1 MGSREGRK
9 GAKGAEGFQ
18 FVAIGVLS
26 DNLSPM
32 NAPSPRLDTLEKARL
47 RVEDFLLLDRSGA
60 FGGNR
65 RTELI
70 EGDIYY
76 MNAQYRPHAR
86 VKAKLYDEL
95 RDWVRSSGSALTV
108 MIETTVAMPP
118 HNAPEPD
125 LVLTSEPDGD
135 GPIPV
140 ASVALLIE
148 IADTTLKDDLGIKA
162 KTYAAQGVPEYW
174 VADVNG
180 RVIHQMWSLGEGGYA
195 ARRVVGFGEKM
206 AAETLVRL
214 VFDTSGLG

>member
-1 MGSREGRK
+1 MFSSMNSMSPSLMSR
-9 GAKGAEGFQ
+9 
-18 FVAIGVLS
+18 
-26 DNLSPM
+26 
-32 NAPSPRLDTLEKARL
+32 EKARL
-47 RVEDFLLLDRSGA
+47 HVEDFLLLDKSGA
-60 FGGNR
+60 FDGEK

-118 HNAPEPD
+118 YNAPEPD
-125 LVLTSEPDGD
+125 LILTSEPDGD

-140 ASVALLIE
+140 ASVALLVE
-148 IADTTLKDDLGIKA
+148 VSDTTLESDLGIKA
-162 KTYAAQGVPEYW
+162 ATYAAQGIPEYW

-180 RVIHQMWSLGEGGYA
+180 RVIFQTWAPGDRGYLERREVDFGDTITAESLAGLMIDTGG
-195 ARRVVGFGEKM
+195 
-206 AAETLVRL
+206 L
-214 VFDTSGLG
+214 S

>member
-1 MGSREGRK
+1 MS
-9 GAKGAEGFQ
+9 
-18 FVAIGVLS
+18 
-26 DNLSPM
+26 LSPV
-32 NAPSPRLDTLEKARL
+32 SRQKARL
-47 RVEDFLLLDRSGA
+47 CVNDFLLLDKSGA
-60 FGGNR
+60 FAGEK

-70 EGDIYY
+70 EGDVYY

-125 LVLTSEPDGD
+125 LILTREPDGD

-148 IADTTLKDDLGIKA
+148 VSDTTLEGDLGVKA
-162 KTYAAQGVPEYW
+162 MTYAAQGVPEYW

-180 RVIHQMWSLGEGGYA
+180 RVIHQMWGAGVSGYTGRRAVAFGGGVVA
-195 ARRVVGFGEKM
+195 ATMQNLEI
-206 AAETLVRL
+206 
-214 VFDTSGLG
+214 DTSVLN

>member
-1 MGSREGRK
+1 
-9 GAKGAEGFQ
+9 
-18 FVAIGVLS
+18 
-26 DNLSPM
+26 M
-32 NAPSPRLDTLEKARL
+32 NAISPARETLEKARL

-86 VKAKLYDEL
+86 IKAKLYDEI
-95 RDWVRSSGSALTV
+95 RDWVRASGSALTV

-125 LVLTSEPDGD
+125 LILTSEPDGD

-140 ASVALLIE
+140 GSVTLLIE

-162 KTYAAQGVPEYW
+162 MTYAAQGVPEYW

-180 RVIHQMWSLGEGGYA
+180 RVIHQMWLPSEGGYA
-195 ARRVVGFGEKM
+195 EQRVVGFGD
-206 AAETLVRL
+206 AVVAETLAALRV
-214 VFDTSGLG
+214 DTGGLS